1 MNDWNEGYFTESTYT
16 YGYYSELNPT
26 FQRFCLLTTGV
37 LPPPPDKWRNDAEN
51 HCELGYGQGVS
62 INIHAAANSGNYF
75 GTDFNPSHAEHA
87 NILCQASGSVAKL
100 FENSF
105 EEMLQRDDLPQF
117 DSISLHGIWS
127 WISPENQNHIVEF
140 VRKFLKPGG
149 ILYNSYNC
157 YPGWSPAAPMR
168 ELFVLYDKYAHQS
181 NKTFNRVEEAL
192 KFTEKIIFT
201 PQGYFSRVPDVK
213 QIFERTKKHNHDY
226 LAHEYFNRDW
236 ICMYFSEVAEIFQS
250 AKVEFACTASL
261 IEQRNELILPQN
273 CIEILKNIENPIMR
287 EQVKD
292 YFLNRQF
299 RKDLSVRG
307 GIKLSQPARTNL
319 ILETNYVLVDRSPIS
334 NQIKLPNGAINIDA
348 KLGEKIF
355 EYLSAENYRPKNFKA
370 FLQEN
375 NFVPT
380 MIEGLLIILAHS
392 GKILPCQ
399 TDDVVE
405 KVLPKCHALNKYICE
420 RAKFSDE
427 IQFLA
432 SPVTGGGVPLN
443 RFERIFTA
451 AIFDGKNTV
460 DEIADYSWKIFK
472 AQGQFLVI
480 QGKTLQTAE
489 ENINQ
494 FKTAVQPFLENR
506 LPVLKTLQVV

>member
-1 MNDWNEGYFTESTYT
+1 
-16 YGYYSELNPT
+16 
-26 FQRFCLLTTGV
+26 
-37 LPPPPDKWRNDAEN
+37 
-51 HCELGYGQGVS
+51 
-62 INIHAAANSGNYF
+62 
-75 GTDFNPSHAEHA
+75 
-87 NILCQASGSVAKL
+87 
-100 FENSF
+100 
-105 EEMLQRDDLPQF
+105 MLQRDDLPQF

-192 KFTEKIIFT
+192 KFTEKIIST

-307 GIKLSQPARTNL
+307 GIRLSQPARTNL
-319 ILETNYVLVDRSPIS
+319 ILYLLTEALFP
-334 NQIKLPNGAINIDA
+334 IKLNCQTVLSISTLNLAKKFLNICR
-348 KLGEKIF
+348 LKII
-355 EYLSAENYRPKNFKA
+355 APKILRRSCKK
-370 FLQEN
+370 
-375 NFVPT
+375 
-380 MIEGLLIILAHS
+380 IILR
-392 GKILPCQ
+392 Q
-399 TDDVVE
+399 
-405 KVLPKCHALNKYICE
+405 
-420 RAKFSDE
+420 
-427 IQFLA
+427 Q
-432 SPVTGGGVPLN
+432 
-443 RFERIFTA
+443 
-451 AIFDGKNTV
+451 
-460 DEIADYSWKIFK
+460 
-472 AQGQFLVI
+472 
-480 QGKTLQTAE
+480 
-489 ENINQ
+489 
-494 FKTAVQPFLENR
+494 
-506 LPVLKTLQVV
+506 